1 MVPKGERM
9 ILTFKV
15 PSRGLIVLR
24 NNLLTATAGEA
35 IMNHRLVGF
44 EPYRGEMP
52 SRINGSLIC
61 SEPGESIAYSIDRL
75 QDRGFFFIDPG
86 EKIYTGQVI
95 GEHTRGNDLVI
106 NVTKAKQLTNMR
118 ASGTDDKMRIAPAKK
133 FSLEEAL
140 EYIQGD
146 EYVELTPKS
155 IRLRKIYLN
164 ENDRKRYGSK
174 N

>member
-1 MVPKGERM
+1 
-9 ILTFKV
+9 
-15 PSRGLIVLR
+15 
-24 NNLLTATAGEA
+24 
-35 IMNHRLVGF
+35 
-44 EPYRGEMP
+44 
-52 SRINGSLIC
+52 
-61 SEPGESIAYSIDRL
+61 
-75 QDRGFFFIDPG
+75 
-86 EKIYTGQVI
+86 
-95 GEHTRGNDLVI
+95 
-106 NVTKAKQLTNMR
+106 MR